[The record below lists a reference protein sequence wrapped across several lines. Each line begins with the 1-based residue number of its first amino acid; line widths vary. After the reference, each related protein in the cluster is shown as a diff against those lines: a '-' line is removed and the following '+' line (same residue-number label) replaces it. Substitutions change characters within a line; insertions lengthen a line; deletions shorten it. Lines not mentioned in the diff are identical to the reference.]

1 MNEKRES
8 RAQAWKGRRWVN
20 LGFSSSPLSDNILVR
35 KILKGWPKWR
45 NIQHFGST
53 EMILFSVV
61 SQKNKYIFLQ

>member
-20 LGFSSSPLSDNILVR
+20 LGFMEHKFSSSPLSDNILVR

-45 NIQHFGST
+45 NI
-53 EMILFSVV
+53 
-61 SQKNKYIFLQ
+61 